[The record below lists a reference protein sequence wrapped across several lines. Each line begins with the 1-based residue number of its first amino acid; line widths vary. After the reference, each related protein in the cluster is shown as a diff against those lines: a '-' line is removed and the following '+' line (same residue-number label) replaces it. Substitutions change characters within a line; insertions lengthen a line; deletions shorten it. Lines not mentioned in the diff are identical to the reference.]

1 MSIITKKFGGTSVG
15 SVEAIRQVATIIQ
28 DTVAEGHQVVTVISA
43 MAGVTNTL
51 IQAAR
56 DAEAGDVG
64 GYRNAAQAMRERH
77 VQAANELVTVA
88 NRRDSLINDLRQ
100 LLDDFEQLCHSI
112 SIMREVTPR
121 GMDVVSSL
129 GERLSI
135 QLLAAY
141 LVDIGA
147 AAQPIEASSL
157 IVTNDRFQNAMPDMD
172 ATRTRIQERLLPL
185 LNRGVLP
192 IITGFMGATPNGT
205 ITTLGR
211 GGSDYSAGIIAAC
224 VDADELWIW
233 TDVDGVMTTDPRMT
247 PDARTIRVLG
257 YGEVGELA
265 YFGAKVLHPRTI
277 LPVMDMGMNIR
288 VLNTFNPTHPGTLI
302 KPEPE
307 VVSGAI
313 KAITTIPD
321 VHLLTVHGRGMVG
334 VPGIAGRAFSAVAS
348 VGSNMLMFAQ
358 SSSEQSF
365 CFVVPSSSSHIVKA
379 AIDED
384 LERERGRNDV
394 EEVDIAEDI
403 VIVTTVGAGM
413 RGMPGVAARVFG
425 AIGEAGVNVLAIA
438 QGASEYSISMVVASE
453 DALKAVHALHGLAQN
468 GETDAH

>member
-1 MSIITKKFGGTSVG
+1 MKFGGTSVG
-15 SVEAIRQVATIIQ
+15 SPEAIRQVATIIR

-43 MAGVTNTL
+43 MAGVTNML

-56 DAEAGDVG
+56 DAETGDTG
-64 GYRNAAQAMRERH
+64 GYRKAAREMRERH
-77 VQAANELVTVA
+77 VKAATELVSVT
-88 NRRDSLINDLRQ
+88 NRRNSVINDLRL

-135 QLLAAY
+135 RLLAAH

-147 AAQPIEASSL
+147 EARPIEASSL
-157 IVTNDRFQNAMPDMD
+157 IVTNDRFQNAKPDMD
-172 ATRTRIQERLLPL
+172 VTRARIQERLRPDLE
-185 LNRGVLP
+185 RGVLP

-233 TDVDGVMTTDPRMT
+233 TDVDGVMTTDPRMSSS
-247 PDARTIRVLG
+247 ARTIRVLG
-257 YGEVGELA
+257 YGEVGEMA

-277 LPVMDMGMNIR
+277 LPVMDMGMHIR
-288 VLNTFNPTHPGTLI
+288 VLNTFNPTHPGTRI
-302 KPEPE
+302 QPEPE

-334 VPGIAGRAFSAVAS
+334 VPGIAGRTFSAVAS
-348 VGSNMLMFAQ
+348 TGASMLMFAQ

-365 CFVVPSSSSHIVKA
+365 CFVVPSSSSHTVKA
-379 AIDED
+379 AIDEEMM
-384 LERERGRNDV
+384 LERNRKDV

-425 AIGEAGVNVLAIA
+425 ALGEASVNVLAIA
-438 QGASEYSISMVVASE
+438 QGASEYSISMVVASD
-453 DALKAVHALHGLAQN
+453 DALKAVQVLHELTQN
-468 GETDAH
+468 GEA